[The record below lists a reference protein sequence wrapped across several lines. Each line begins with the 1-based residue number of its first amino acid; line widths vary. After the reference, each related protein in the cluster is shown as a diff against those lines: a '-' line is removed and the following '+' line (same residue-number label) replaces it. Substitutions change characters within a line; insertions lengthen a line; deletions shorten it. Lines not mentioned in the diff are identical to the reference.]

1 MVRAY
6 VRIIAC
12 AGVFLWCAH
21 SLGAASPQ
29 KTTKEL
35 IDYIQQAKKLGLK
48 DPKIRQ
54 NALAGGW
61 DKTLVDEAFAIV
73 KYLSE
78 NPSAAAPET
87 APAPDNSSKNGP
99 MPAGYRIGAGD
110 TLQIVVW
117 KEPDFSVPTAV
128 VRADGK
134 ISIPLIK
141 DVEVLGLT
149 PAELEKTLAEKL
161 KKFILDADVTVVVR
175 DIKSLKVYLLGAVKK
190 EGPIPLQGQMM
201 VLQAINEGGGLTD
214 YAKRKKIYILRNDNG
229 KQIRFP
235 FDYEAVIRGEQMD
248 QNIVLR
254 AGDMIVVPQ

>member
-1 MVRAY
+1 
-6 VRIIAC
+6 
-12 AGVFLWCAH
+12 
-21 SLGAASPQ
+21 
-29 KTTKEL
+29 
-35 IDYIQQAKKLGLK
+35 
-48 DPKIRQ
+48 
-54 NALAGGW
+54 
-61 DKTLVDEAFAIV
+61 
-73 KYLSE
+73 
-78 NPSAAAPET
+78 
-87 APAPDNSSKNGP
+87 
-99 MPAGYRIGAGD
+99 
-110 TLQIVVW
+110 
-117 KEPDFSVPTAV
+117 
-128 VRADGK
+128 
-134 ISIPLIK
+134 
-141 DVEVLGLT
+141 VLGLT

-229 KQIRFP
+229 KQVRFP